1 MIFVDFSCATATV
14 TLVVTN
20 WQLIEVGCL
29 IGLALSLSLHRSK
42 NGGTDEHERLQIAV
56 RTPGLY
62 QPAIAGGGAYQT
74 DGVPVP
80 ATVAEGAAAAGS

>member
-42 NGGTDEHERLQIAV
+42 NGGADEHERLQIAV
-56 RTPGLY
+56 RTP
-62 QPAIAGGGAYQT
+62 QT